1 MIKYSRTSPV
11 INWDN
16 VRILIG
22 KFEVAC
28 NGSMISE
35 CVLAFGQ
42 YVIAQTRQHVEEE
55 LHGNA
60 KRRAHVRNRD

>member
-1 MIKYSRTSPV
+1 MIKYSKKGPA

-22 KFEVAC
+22 KFERAC
-28 NGSMISE
+28 NGSMMSE

-42 YVIAQTRQHVEEE
+42 YVISQTRQHVEEE

-60 KRRAHVRNRD
+60 K